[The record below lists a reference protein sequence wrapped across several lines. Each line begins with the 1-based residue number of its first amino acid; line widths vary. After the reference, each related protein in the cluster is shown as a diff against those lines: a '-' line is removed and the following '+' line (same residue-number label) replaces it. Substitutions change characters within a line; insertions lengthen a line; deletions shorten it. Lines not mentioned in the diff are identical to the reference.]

1 MIMMKLLFI
10 ACILFISWV
19 PHSMANISGTPTTID
34 GDTIEIAGQR
44 IRLHGIDTP
53 EKGQLCEADG
63 MPWQCGQ
70 EAAIALADAIGRTWV
85 DCIEQNRDRYGR
97 VVAVCRFGGPSGRD
111 IGAYMVEEGWALAYR
126 KYSMDYVPNEDAAK
140 AAGKGLWRGAF
151 VAPWDWR
158 RGKRHAIETINEHRR
173 CSVKGNIGK
182 SGARIYHIPGS
193 ANYRRTRISETKGEH
208 WFCSEEEAR
217 AAGWRRSMR

>member
-1 MIMMKLLFI
+1 MKGGESYECKSMI
-10 ACILFISWV
+10 CIFFFQAEDGIRDSPVTGVQTCALPIS
-19 PHSMANISGTPTTID
+19 
-34 GDTIEIAGQR
+34 
-44 IRLHGIDTP
+44 
-53 EKGQLCEADG
+53 
-63 MPWQCGQ
+63 
-70 EAAIALADAIGRTWV
+70 
-85 DCIEQNRDRYGR
+85 
-97 VVAVCRFGGPSGRD
+97 
-111 IGAYMVEEGWALAYR
+111 LAYR

-182 SGARIYHIPGS
+182 HGARIYHIPGS
-193 ANYRRTRISETKGEH
+193 ANYSRTRISETKGER

-217 AAGWRRSMR
+217 AAGWRRPMR